1 METGGAISPVRRLRA
16 KYAGG
21 VYIPCAVFRRTPLER
36 ADQDLAWH
44 RDDQWF
50 FAAGACH
57 ILAYAFLE
65 TRSHRFTA
73 KGLWP
78 ADAADPGHVY
88 VSNGTWAFDHCGWT
102 LERELLAVSR
112 VVEPAANYQSRAIRM
127 GLDELCARHW
137 HRTRAEFLHDPWP
150 LSEAPAGLRGEV
162 REFAIVEY
170 ASLPVST
177 IKTAWSGA
185 NFFRPTPDSG
195 RLDPTCRLYPRCTR
209 VRDI

>member
-1 METGGAISPVRRLRA
+1 M
-16 KYAGG
+16 
-21 VYIPCAVFRRTPLER
+21 YIPCAVFRRTPLER

-65 TRSHRFTA
+65 THSHRFTA

-88 VSNGTWAFDHCGWT
+88 VSDGTRAFDHCGWT

-112 VVEPAANYQSRAIRM
+112 AVEPAANYQSRAIRM

-150 LSEAPAGLRGEV
+150 RAHAYI
-162 REFAIVEY
+162 A
-170 ASLPVST
+170 
-177 IKTAWSGA
+177 
-185 NFFRPTPDSG
+185 
-195 RLDPTCRLYPRCTR
+195 RLDSSPPGNFDGGVVVGQSRPWNVIGSEVVGRQP
-209 VRDI
+209 

>member
-1 METGGAISPVRRLRA
+1 MHVKTRGVRRGRPPPEYTPIDTTSLSGSRT

-65 TRSHRFTA
+65 THPDRFAA

-88 VSNGTWAFDHCGWT
+88 VSDGKWAFDHCGWT
-102 LERELLAVSR
+102 DERELLAVSCAT
-112 VVEPAANYQSRAIRM
+112 EPAANYRSHPIQM
-127 GLDELCARHW
+127 GLDEFCARHR

-150 LSEAPAGLRGEV
+150 RAHAYIALLE
-162 REFAIVEY
+162 
-170 ASLPVST
+170 
-177 IKTAWSGA
+177 SGS
-185 NFFRPTPDSG
+185 RRSM
-195 RLDPTCRLYPRCTR
+195 
-209 VRDI
+209 

>member
-1 METGGAISPVRRLRA
+1 M

-65 TRSHRFTA
+65 TRLPRFSA

-78 ADAADPGHVY
+78 AEAADPGHVY
-88 VSNGTWAFDHCGWT
+88 ASDGTWAFDHCGWT
-102 LERELLAVSR
+102 LERELLEVSR
-112 VVEPAANYQSRAIRM
+112 AVEPTANYQSRAIRM

-150 LSEAPAGLRGEV
+150 RARAYIALVDSSCQDTRKAGQQL
-162 REFAIVEY
+162 
-170 ASLPVST
+170 
-177 IKTAWSGA
+177 
-185 NFFRPTPDSG
+185 
-195 RLDPTCRLYPRCTR
+195 
-209 VRDI
+209 